1 MTIQI
6 IPSDKDVPQYDDVQ
20 EPSDKREIADAAFK
34 TAQTLEAEGVDTQP
48 TDADRRESRAIFTDS
63 PVAPLVPSTSAAAY
77 HLKALLNEYDHQVLD
92 SNIQARNY
100 IVNRFLDI
108 SNPHPRIIVRPNGE
122 QVEEAPAKIPEQL
135 KALELLGKVSE
146 IGLFTERIEVSI
158 TNKSTEEIERELVQ
172 TMVKYMGEAE
182 KIPEAKSSLVMGDLD
197 AELGRDSLKNDEKG
211 DENDNT

>member
-34 TAQTLEAEGVDTQP
+34 TAQTLEAEGVSTQP
-48 TDADRRESRAIFTDS
+48 NDADRRESRAIFTDS
-63 PVAPLVPSTSAAAY
+63 PVAPLAPTTSAAAY
-77 HLKALLNEYDHQVLD
+77 HLKALLTQYDHQVLD

-108 SNPHPRIIVRPNGE
+108 SNPHPRIVVRPNGE

-158 TNKSTEEIERELVQ
+158 TNKSTEEIENELVQ
-172 TMVKYMGEAE
+172 TLVKYMGEAE
-182 KIPEAKSSLVMGDLD
+182 KVPEAKKAPLMGDLD
-197 AELGRDSLKNDEKG
+197 AELGRDSLKDDEQG
-211 DENDNT
+211 DDNENT